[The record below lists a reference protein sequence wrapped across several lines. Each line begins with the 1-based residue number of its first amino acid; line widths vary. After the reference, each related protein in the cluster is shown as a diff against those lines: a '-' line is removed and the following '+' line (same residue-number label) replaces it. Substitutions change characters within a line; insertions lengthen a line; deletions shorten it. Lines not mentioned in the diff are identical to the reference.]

1 MLEELRFLANV
12 WRNLPISMLTFV
24 SGNAPNKLN
33 NIANF
38 SPLLIETIMES
49 CNLAHY

>member
-1 MLEELRFLANV
+1 MLEELGFLANV
-12 WRNLPISMLTFV
+12 SRNLPISMLAFI
-24 SGNAPNKLN
+24 SGNAFNKLN

>member
-1 MLEELRFLANV
+1 MLEELGFLGQCMKKFANIQ
-12 WRNLPISMLTFV
+12 LAFI
-24 SGNAPNKLN
+24 SGNTPNKLN
-33 NIANF
+33 NIANS